1 MFGETFEKIPRR
13 RAVSSKRRYE
23 VAERRGQARLRASY
37 KGCVKIAYASKSEA
51 ERAMGRFNSSALPT
65 QLTYAYRCPR
75 CQAWHL
81 TSQETKLSTQRGV
94 CGRVVHRDKQTAIDL
109 IEKINAQRQDTRT
122 HIRSVYFCEL
132 CQGYHHGV
140 RQGQSAV
147 NSANH

>member
-23 VAERRGQARLRASY
+23 VAERRGQAQLRASY

-51 ERAMGRFNSSALPT
+51 EQAMARYNSSALPT

-81 TSQETKLSTQRGV
+81 TSQTKVSANRGV

-109 IEKINAQRQDTRT
+109 IETINAQRQDPRT
-122 HIRSVYFCEL
+122 HIRSVYFCKL

-140 RQGQSAV
+140 RQGQSSV
-147 NSANH
+147 SSAN